1 MLLLETV
8 KSHIYTGVHMHA
20 HTHTRVHTCQYTVAD
35 NTMCRI

>member
-20 HTHTRVHTCQYTVAD
+20 HTHTCAHVSVHGGGQHHV
-35 NTMCRI
+35 

>member
-20 HTHTRVHTCQYTVAD
+20 HTHTHTCAHVSVHGGRQHHV
-35 NTMCRI
+35 